1 MSTSPEIRRRKYS
14 LFVLAIIVLLLGG
27 AALFFGSNNPMMLAL
42 GGLMCVLSAYLV
54 KLSNVHGKAGSAVA
68 GRDGVG
74 LGALRHPRPGVWA
87 VGAAALVALG
97 ISFFY
102 LHQDAVRGYHE
113 ILPVYAFTAL
123 VLICAVVWGYLISKL
138 MQKH

>member
-1 MSTSPEIRRRKYS
+1 MGYLGTGSERAGNRQAFCLPLPRHFST
-14 LFVLAIIVLLLGG
+14 L
-27 AALFFGSNNPMMLAL
+27 LAL

-123 VLICAVVWGYLISKL
+123 VLICAVIWGYLISKL